1 MENVFNVNDYFTENF
16 GLGIKP
22 SVPKMN
28 VKMLVIGV
36 IILIAGI
43 ALGIVVHM
51 AIMLLSAIGVVLIII
66 PIIKNNAARKKAN
79 EWQKNFNERYQKW
92 DGELD
97 KFYNKTVSSMNVKQT
112 AMTKIGID
120 EEDVKEV
127 APFSIHGQTYDGWYR
142 FGADGNIR
150 TDDREITWLFFSKDQ
165 VYLYTVSFSL
175 TGKTRKIENT
185 QEFFYSDIVSVST
198 GSVSKTL
205 NTKKSAGGSKEETIE
220 AEEFR
225 LVVPGDKISFAF
237 TSNNEISRSVQAM
250 KNKIREKKNR

>member
-1 MENVFNVNDYFTENF
+1 MDNTFNVNNYFTANF
-16 GLGIKP
+16 GLGNKP
-22 SVPKMN
+22 KVAKMN
-28 VKMLVIGV
+28 IKLIIIG
-36 IILIAGI
+36 
-43 ALGIVVHM
+43 ALLAIGCIVLGAM
-51 AIMLLSAIGVVLIII
+51 FFPAIMAGAAVGAVLIII
-66 PIIKNNAARKKAN
+66 PIVKHGAAQAKAN
-79 EWQKNFNERYQKW
+79 EWQNNYNERYKTW
-92 DGELD
+92 DAELE
-97 KFYNKTVSSMNVKQT
+97 KFYDKTVASMNVKQS
-112 AMTKIGID
+112 AMKKIGID

-175 TGKTRKIENT
+175 TGRNRKIENT

-198 GSVSKTL
+198 GSISKTL
-205 NTKKSAGGSKEETIE
+205 NTQKSAGGGKEETVE

-237 TSNNEISRSVQAM
+237 TSNNDISRSVQAM
-250 KNKIREKKNR
+250 KTKIREKKNG

>member
-1 MENVFNVNDYFTENF
+1 MDNTFNVKNYFTENF
-16 GLGIKP
+16 GLGNKP
-22 SVPKMN
+22 KVPKIN
-28 VKMLVIGV
+28 IKLIILGVGV
-36 IILIAGI
+36 IIACIVLGAMFYPVIMAGA
-43 ALGIVVHM
+43 AL
-51 AIMLLSAIGVVLIII
+51 GVVLIAV
-66 PIIKNNAARKKAN
+66 PIGMHSAAKAKAN
-79 EWQKNFNERYQKW
+79 EWQKNFNERYKNW
-92 DGELD
+92 DAELE
-97 KFYNKTVSSMNVKQT
+97 KFYDKTVASMNVKQA
-112 AMTKIGID
+112 AMKKIGID
-120 EEDVKEV
+120 EDDVTEV

-175 TGKTRKIENT
+175 TGKNRKIENT

-198 GSVSKTL
+198 GSISKTL
-205 NTKKSAGGSKEETIE
+205 NAQKSAGGGKEETVE

-250 KNKIREKKNR
+250 KTKIREKKNN